1 MLNDY
6 LQRIC
11 LTAGARGFILNLNG
25 KEKHFTS
32 ANAYPDTIGPSAPGT
47 FSTASQVSAR

>member
-25 KEKHFTS
+25 KEEPF
-32 ANAYPDTIGPSAPGT
+32 PGTIGSSAPGT